1 LSSGTCFFTRF
12 TLHEADVRER
22 NETSKEGA
30 LDGQVKR
37 KAGRLKLPGERS
49 P

>member
-1 LSSGTCFFTRF
+1 VDERVIRFTLF

-22 NETSKEGA
+22 NETGKEDA
-30 LDGQVKR
+30 LDGQAKR
-37 KAGRLKLPGERS
+37 EAGRLKLPGEPS